1 MTAGLGPYLRGLVRR
16 KAPAG
21 RGIIASFVS
30 PGVYM
35 VTLETSKWPV
45 RATVAQAGATFAIGQ
60 VVWLMQSDATGAT
73 QNTEYIIGGLA
84 NSTSKNASVNQ
95 GYETTPFVL
104 APSVSVIS
112 PNPCPLV
119 HGGAAVTVSI
129 RGVNFTKAPTYG
141 NALITNSIPA
151 VVTSTL
157 ITINPVAALG
167 LAPGLYDLT
176 LEPLTSYSLTV
187 PRFFVVT

>member
-1 MTAGLGPYLRGLVRR
+1 
-16 KAPAG
+16 
-21 RGIIASFVS
+21 
-30 PGVYM
+30 M

-104 APSVSVIS
+104 APSCLGHLAESVST
-112 PNPCPLV
+112 C
-119 HGGAAVTVSI
+119 ARRR
-129 RGVNFTKAPTYG
+129 RGDGDRSA
-141 NALITNSIPA
+141 
-151 VVTSTL
+151 
-157 ITINPVAALG
+157 
-167 LAPGLYDLT
+167 
-176 LEPLTSYSLTV
+176 E
-187 PRFFVVT
+187 

>member
-112 PNPCPLV
+112 PNPCPACARRRRGDGIDPRSEL
-119 HGGAAVTVSI
+119 HEGADLWERAYHEQHPGSRYLDAHHDQSG
-129 RGVNFTKAPTYG
+129 RGVGTGAG
-141 NALITNSIPA
+141 
-151 VVTSTL
+151 
-157 ITINPVAALG
+157 
-167 LAPGLYDLT
+167 
-176 LEPLTSYSLTV
+176 SL
-187 PRFFVVT
+187 